1 MFSCID
7 FSKDIHLYYIFL
19 NFIEF
24 PLRILILLWIIKI
37 MVQVKY
43 LIHVQNSDYASLEIR
58 GSFNMIHNCCIGEKK
73 GKKQN
78 NN

>member
-1 MFSCID
+1 
-7 FSKDIHLYYIFL
+7 
-19 NFIEF
+19 
-24 PLRILILLWIIKI
+24 

-43 LIHVQNSDYASLEIR
+43 LIHVQNSDYASLEIS
-58 GSFNMIHNCCIGEKK
+58 GSFNMIQNCCIGEKK